1 MQRNYLENI
10 IYEEKELAKIV
21 GNLTTPL
28 EDAHDLNPLMN
39 YIGDARYVLLGEAS
53 HGTHEYYTWR
63 MKITKRLIEEKG
75 FSFIAVEG
83 DWPDCYKVN
92 RYIKGYC
99 VSGKNPR
106 EILDTFNRWPTWM
119 WANWEMI
126 AFTEWLKYYN
136 EKLPLNQKIGF
147 YGLDVYSLWES
158 MNAIVKYLKK
168 EDPEAMA
175 TALKAMNCF
184 DQYGQDEGQSYA
196 RASCIVPEPCTKEVV
211 SLLSEIRS
219 KMKHYDSDPENAFS
233 TEQNALVAV
242 NAEKYYRSMMRG
254 GPKSWNI
261 RDKHMVET
269 LDRLMNFH
277 GKNSKVIVWEHNTNI
292 GDARATDM
300 VNEGMVNVGQLTT
313 EEHADDGV
321 VLVGFGSYKGTVL
334 ASTEWGEAMLKMKVP
349 PASEGSWEHIM
360 HMAGGGKD
368 KLLLLDKLKN
378 IEQLGTHIGHRAIGV
393 VYHPEREKY
402 GNYVPSIL
410 PMRYDA
416 FLFIDET
423 KALHPLHI
431 TPDGKQIPETYPFG
445 F

>member
-63 MKITKRLIEEKG
+63 MKITKRLIEEKD

-92 RYIKGYC
+92 RYIKGYR
-99 VSGKNPR
+99 VSGKNSR

-126 AFTEWLKYYN
+126 AFIEWLKFYN
-136 EKLPLNQKIGF
+136 EKLPLSQKIGF

-158 MNAIVKYLKK
+158 MNTIVKYLKK
-168 EDPEAMA
+168 EDPEAMV
-175 TALKAMNCF
+175 TALKAMKCF
-184 DQYGQDEGQSYA
+184 EQYGQDEGQSYA

-219 KMKHYDSDPENAFS
+219 KMKNYDSDPENAFS
-233 TEQNALVAV
+233 AEQNALVAV
-242 NAEKYYRSMMRG
+242 NAEKYYRAMIRG
-254 GPKSWNI
+254 GAKSWNI

-277 GKNSKVIVWEHNTNI
+277 GKNAKVIVWEHNTHV

-300 VNEGMVNVGQLTT
+300 VNDGMVNVGQLTT
-313 EEHADDGV
+313 VEHADDGV
-321 VLVGFGSYKGTVL
+321 VLVGFGSYKGSVL
-334 ASTEWGEAMLKMKVP
+334 ASTEWGEAMIKMNVP

-368 KLLLLDKLKN
+368 KLLMLDKLKN
-378 IEQLGTHIGHRAIGV
+378 IEQLGSHIGHRAIGV

-416 FLFIDET
+416 FLFIDES